1 MITFNSETSFTLKNQ
16 KKLVKWI
23 SDVISSEGFQ
33 VGEINYIFCN
43 DSYLN
48 KINQEF
54 LNHDTFT
61 DIISFDYTLGKEVGG
76 DIFISI
82 ERVLENAE
90 KFNEVSDKAFSFV
103 HIDVD
108 LYQPT
113 IDSLEFFWK
122 KLVDG
127 GFIVVDDYGSSQFP
141 GAGIAVDEFLKEHKA
156 SFFYKVPMGAC
167 FIMK

>member
-1 MITFNSETSFTLKNQ
+1 MITFNSETSFTLKNH

-23 SDVISSEGFQ
+23 GDVISSEGFQ

-90 KFNEVSDKAFSFV
+90 KFNEVFENELYRVMIHGILHFMGYKDK
-103 HIDVD
+103 
-108 LYQPT
+108 T
-113 IDSLEFFWK
+113 K
-122 KLVDG
+122 KEKTLMRTKEDEKI
-127 GFIVVDDYGSSQFP
+127 FI
-141 GAGIAVDEFLKEHKA
+141 LNT
-156 SFFYKVPMGAC
+156 
-167 FIMK
+167 

>member
-1 MITFNSETSFTLKNQ
+1 VITFNSETSFTLKNQ

-23 SDVISSEGFQ
+23 GDVISSEGFQ
-33 VGEINYIFCN
+33 VGEINYIFCD

-54 LNHDTFT
+54 LNHDAFT

-90 KFNEVSDKAFSFV
+90 EFNEVFENELHRVMIHGILHFIGYKDK
-103 HIDVD
+103 
-108 LYQPT
+108 T
-113 IDSLEFFWK
+113 K
-122 KLVDG
+122 KDKTLMRTKEDEKI
-127 GFIVVDDYGSSQFP
+127 FI
-141 GAGIAVDEFLKEHKA
+141 LNT
-156 SFFYKVPMGAC
+156 
-167 FIMK
+167 

>member
-16 KKLVKWI
+16 NKLVKWI
-23 SDVISSEGFQ
+23 GDVVSSEGFQ
-33 VGEINYIFCN
+33 VGEINYIFCD

-90 KFNEVSDKAFSFV
+90 KFNEVFENELYRVMIHGILHFMGYKDK
-103 HIDVD
+103 
-108 LYQPT
+108 T
-113 IDSLEFFWK
+113 K
-122 KLVDG
+122 KEKTLMRTKE
-127 GFIVVDDYGSSQFP
+127 
-141 GAGIAVDEFLKEHKA
+141 DEKIFTLNT
-156 SFFYKVPMGAC
+156 
-167 FIMK
+167 

>member
-1 MITFNSETSFTLKNQ
+1 MITFNSETSFTLKNH

-90 KFNEVSDKAFSFV
+90 KFNEVFETELHRVMIHGILHFMGYKDK
-103 HIDVD
+103 
-108 LYQPT
+108 T
-113 IDSLEFFWK
+113 K
-122 KLVDG
+122 KEKTLMRTKEDEKI
-127 GFIVVDDYGSSQFP
+127 FI
-141 GAGIAVDEFLKEHKA
+141 LNT
-156 SFFYKVPMGAC
+156 
-167 FIMK
+167 

>member
-1 MITFNSETSFTLKNQ
+1 VITFNSETSFTLKNQ

-90 KFNEVSDKAFSFV
+90 KFDEVFENELHRVMIHGILHFMGYKDK
-103 HIDVD
+103 
-108 LYQPT
+108 T
-113 IDSLEFFWK
+113 K
-122 KLVDG
+122 KEKTLMRTKE
-127 GFIVVDDYGSSQFP
+127 
-141 GAGIAVDEFLKEHKA
+141 DEKIFTLNT
-156 SFFYKVPMGAC
+156 
-167 FIMK
+167 

>member
-16 KKLVKWI
+16 NKLVKWI
-23 SDVISSEGFQ
+23 GDVVSSEGFQ
-33 VGEINYIFCN
+33 VAEINYIFCD

-90 KFNEVSDKAFSFV
+90 KFNEVFETELHRVMIHGILHFMGYKDK
-103 HIDVD
+103 
-108 LYQPT
+108 T
-113 IDSLEFFWK
+113 K
-122 KLVDG
+122 KEKTLMRTKEDEKI
-127 GFIVVDDYGSSQFP
+127 FILKPKNQ
-141 GAGIAVDEFLKEHKA
+141 AVIL
-156 SFFYKVPMGAC
+156 C
-167 FIMK
+167 FT

>member
-23 SDVISSEGFQ
+23 SDVISSEAFQ

-61 DIISFDYTLGKEVGG
+61 DIISFDYKLGKEIGG

-90 KFNEVSDKAFSFV
+90 KFNEVFENELYRVMIHGILHFMGYKDK
-103 HIDVD
+103 
-108 LYQPT
+108 T
-113 IDSLEFFWK
+113 K
-122 KLVDG
+122 KEKTLMRTKEDEKI
-127 GFIVVDDYGSSQFP
+127 FI
-141 GAGIAVDEFLKEHKA
+141 LNT
-156 SFFYKVPMGAC
+156 
-167 FIMK
+167 

>member
-90 KFNEVSDKAFSFV
+90 KFNEVFENELYRVMIHGILHFMGYKDK
-103 HIDVD
+103 
-108 LYQPT
+108 T
-113 IDSLEFFWK
+113 K
-122 KLVDG
+122 KEKTLMRTKEDEKI
-127 GFIVVDDYGSSQFP
+127 FILN
-141 GAGIAVDEFLKEHKA
+141 A
-156 SFFYKVPMGAC
+156 
-167 FIMK
+167 

>member
-16 KKLVKWI
+16 KKLLKWI
-23 SDVISSEGFQ
+23 SDVISSEGLQ
-33 VGEINYIFCN
+33 VGEINYIFCD

-90 KFNEVSDKAFSFV
+90 KFNEVFETELHRVMIHGILHFMGYKDK
-103 HIDVD
+103 
-108 LYQPT
+108 T
-113 IDSLEFFWK
+113 K
-122 KLVDG
+122 KEKTLMRTKE
-127 GFIVVDDYGSSQFP
+127 
-141 GAGIAVDEFLKEHKA
+141 DENIFRLKH
-156 SFFYKVPMGAC
+156 
-167 FIMK
+167 

>member
-23 SDVISSEGFQ
+23 GDVISSEGFQ
-33 VGEINYIFCN
+33 VGEINYIFCD

-90 KFNEVSDKAFSFV
+90 KFNEVFENELHRVMIHGILHFMGYKDK
-103 HIDVD
+103 
-108 LYQPT
+108 T
-113 IDSLEFFWK
+113 K
-122 KLVDG
+122 KEKTLMRTKEDENI
-127 GFIVVDDYGSSQFP
+127 FI
-141 GAGIAVDEFLKEHKA
+141 LKH
-156 SFFYKVPMGAC
+156 
-167 FIMK
+167 

>member
-16 KKLVKWI
+16 NKLVKWI
-23 SDVISSEGFQ
+23 GDVVLSEGFQ
-33 VGEINYIFCN
+33 VGEINYIFCD

-90 KFNEVSDKAFSFV
+90 KFNEVFETELHRVMIHGILHFMGYKDK
-103 HIDVD
+103 
-108 LYQPT
+108 T
-113 IDSLEFFWK
+113 K
-122 KLVDG
+122 KEKTLMRTKEDENI
-127 GFIVVDDYGSSQFP
+127 FI
-141 GAGIAVDEFLKEHKA
+141 LK
-156 SFFYKVPMGAC
+156 C
-167 FIMK
+167 

>member
-16 KKLVKWI
+16 NKLVKWI
-23 SDVISSEGFQ
+23 GDVVSSEGFQ
-33 VGEINYIFCN
+33 VGEINYIFCD

-54 LNHDTFT
+54 LNHDAFT

-90 KFNEVSDKAFSFV
+90 EFNEVFENELHRVMIHGILHFMGYKDK
-103 HIDVD
+103 
-108 LYQPT
+108 T
-113 IDSLEFFWK
+113 K
-122 KLVDG
+122 KEKTLMRTKEDENI
-127 GFIVVDDYGSSQFP
+127 FI
-141 GAGIAVDEFLKEHKA
+141 LKH
-156 SFFYKVPMGAC
+156 
-167 FIMK
+167 

>member
-16 KKLVKWI
+16 KKLADWI
-23 SDVISSEGFQ
+23 SNVVLSEDFE
-33 VGEINYIFCN
+33 VGEINYIFC
-43 DSYLN
+43 DDVYLH

-90 KFNEVSDKAFSFV
+90 KFNEVFENELYRVMIHGILHFMGYKDK
-103 HIDVD
+103 
-108 LYQPT
+108 T
-113 IDSLEFFWK
+113 K
-122 KLVDG
+122 KEKTLMRTKEDEKI
-127 GFIVVDDYGSSQFP
+127 FI
-141 GAGIAVDEFLKEHKA
+141 LNT
-156 SFFYKVPMGAC
+156 
-167 FIMK
+167 

>member
-23 SDVISSEGFQ
+23 GDVISSEGFQ
-33 VGEINYIFCN
+33 VGEINYIFCD

-90 KFNEVSDKAFSFV
+90 KFNEVFENELHRVMIHGILHFMGYKDK
-103 HIDVD
+103 
-108 LYQPT
+108 T
-113 IDSLEFFWK
+113 K
-122 KLVDG
+122 KEKTLMRTKE
-127 GFIVVDDYGSSQFP
+127 
-141 GAGIAVDEFLKEHKA
+141 DENIFTLKH
-156 SFFYKVPMGAC
+156 
-167 FIMK
+167 

>member
-16 KKLVKWI
+16 NKLVKWI
-23 SDVISSEGFQ
+23 GDVVSSEGFQ
-33 VGEINYIFCN
+33 VGEINYIFCD

-90 KFNEVSDKAFSFV
+90 KFNEVFENELHRVMIHGILHFIGYKDK
-103 HIDVD
+103 
-108 LYQPT
+108 
-113 IDSLEFFWK
+113 K
-122 KLVDG
+122 KKDKTLMRTKEDEKI
-127 GFIVVDDYGSSQFP
+127 FI
-141 GAGIAVDEFLKEHKA
+141 LNT
-156 SFFYKVPMGAC
+156 
-167 FIMK
+167 

>member
-23 SDVISSEGFQ
+23 SDVISSEGFH

-90 KFNEVSDKAFSFV
+90 KFNEVFENELYRVMIHGILHFMGYKDK
-103 HIDVD
+103 
-108 LYQPT
+108 T
-113 IDSLEFFWK
+113 K
-122 KLVDG
+122 KEKTLMRTKEDEKI
-127 GFIVVDDYGSSQFP
+127 FI
-141 GAGIAVDEFLKEHKA
+141 LNT
-156 SFFYKVPMGAC
+156 
-167 FIMK
+167 

>member
-23 SDVISSEGFQ
+23 SDVISSEGFH

-90 KFNEVSDKAFSFV
+90 KFNEVFENELYRVMIHGILHFMGYKDK
-103 HIDVD
+103 
-108 LYQPT
+108 T
-113 IDSLEFFWK
+113 K
-122 KLVDG
+122 KEKTLMRTKE
-127 GFIVVDDYGSSQFP
+127 
-141 GAGIAVDEFLKEHKA
+141 DENIFTLNA
-156 SFFYKVPMGAC
+156 
-167 FIMK
+167 

>member
-1 MITFNSETSFTLKNQ
+1 VITFNSETSFTLNNQ
-16 KKLVKWI
+16 NKLVKWI
-23 SDVISSEGFQ
+23 GDVVSSEGFQ
-33 VGEINYIFCN
+33 VGEINYIFCD

-90 KFNEVSDKAFSFV
+90 KFNEVFENELHRVMIHGILHFIGYKDK
-103 HIDVD
+103 
-108 LYQPT
+108 T
-113 IDSLEFFWK
+113 K
-122 KLVDG
+122 KDKTLMRTKEDEKI
-127 GFIVVDDYGSSQFP
+127 FI
-141 GAGIAVDEFLKEHKA
+141 LNT
-156 SFFYKVPMGAC
+156 
-167 FIMK
+167 